1 REPVGWVEE
10 QLVTVPPLS
19 AKDSLELFRQR
30 AELAGH
36 PVSEPGQV
44 AVAQQICGHMHGH
57 PLYIR
62 LAAARMFHEPLPM
75 ILEQLTGES
84 GDVRMRWRHGPQIGS
99 EERHRGIGDV
109 IAWSY
114 ELCADKE
121 RLLFD
126 RLSVFAPGYDAN
138 PQDPG
143 TGVADVGAELEAIEV
158 VCAGDVPLG
167 ARSTDP
173 GD

>member
-1 REPVGWVEE
+1 
-10 QLVTVPPLS
+10 
-19 AKDSLELFRQR
+19 
-30 AELAGH
+30 
-36 PVSEPGQV
+36 
-44 AVAQQICGHMHGH
+44 
-57 PLYIR
+57 IR

-143 TGVADVGAELEAIEV
+143 SGVADVGAELEAIEV
-158 VCAGDVPLG
+158 VCADDVPMG
-167 ARSTDP
+167 ARSTER
-173 GD
+173 GDQARPAVGLARTEIREQLDRLVEQSLVSVHISADTVR